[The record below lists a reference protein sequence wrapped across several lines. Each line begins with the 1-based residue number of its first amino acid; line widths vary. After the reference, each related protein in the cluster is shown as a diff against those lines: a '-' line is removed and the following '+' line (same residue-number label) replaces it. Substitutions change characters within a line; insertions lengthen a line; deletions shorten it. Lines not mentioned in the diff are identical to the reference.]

1 MRTRNIKKNFW
12 LNAEEDAALKEKSKR
27 CGIDEAVLLRML
39 ILGFEPRER
48 PDEKFYNVVRNLT
61 GIAGRLNQLA
71 IKSHTYDYIDTEELN
86 KSIAE
91 VREMIVKMQKYFLLP
106 KESELWQQQDSGK

>member
-1 MRTRNIKKNFW
+1 MRKRNIQKKIY
-12 LNAEEDAALKEKSKR
+12 LNEEEAFVLKEKSNR
-27 CGIDEAVLLRML
+27 CGLSEAVLLRML

-71 IKSHTYDYIDTEELN
+71 IKSHTYDYVDTDELN

-91 VREMIVKMQKYFLLP
+91 VREMIVKMQKFFLLP
-106 KESELWQQQDSGK
+106 KESELWQPQDSGK